1 MHGCSTLHPHAH
13 LFNTSTVTRQGL
25 LRAGERPLE
34 LLAQVQR
41 TCGINDLYVGDLSY
55 SARDRSLSHPR

>member
-1 MHGCSTLHPHAH
+1 MDARHSTHTPAH
-13 LFNTSTVTRQGL
+13 NTSTVTRQGL
-25 LRAGERPLE
+25 LRAGERPDE

-55 SARDRSLSHPR
+55 SARDRSLSPPR

>member
-1 MHGCSTLHPHAH
+1 MGARHSTHTPTH
-13 LFNTSTVTRQGL
+13 NTSTVTRQGL

-41 TCGINDLYVGDLSY
+41 NCGVNDLYVGDLS
-55 SARDRSLSHPR
+55 